1 MFSALVLGVCSL
13 GPDGE
18 VLSRLMHP
26 VEQQVDSGN
35 QEATR
40 SALFKL
46 TYLTYL
52 YEKRCAQVNY
62 CRRRVLK
69 DHPASEQ
76 WCDH

>member
-46 TYLTYL
+46 TYLT
-52 YEKRCAQVNY
+52 
-62 CRRRVLK
+62 
-69 DHPASEQ
+69 
-76 WCDH
+76 